1 MAAPVAIDT
10 QTFPAEVQKATG
22 LVIVDF
28 WAPWCGPCRI
38 IGPILEEVAKER
50 DGSVKVAKLNVDEN
64 QQLAGQFGIMSIPTM
79 LFFKDGKV
87 VEQIVGAGPSIK
99 DKILQTIDRH
109 TA

>member
-1 MAAPVAIDT
+1 MAAPVAVDT

-38 IGPILEEVAKER
+38 IGPVLEEIAKEQAAT
-50 DGSVKVAKLNVDEN
+50 VKVAKVNVDEN
-64 QQLAGQFGIMSIPTM
+64 QQLAGQFSIMSIPTL

-87 VEQIVGAGPSIK
+87 VEQIVGAVPK
-99 DKILQTIDRH
+99 DKILQTIERH
-109 TA
+109 SS